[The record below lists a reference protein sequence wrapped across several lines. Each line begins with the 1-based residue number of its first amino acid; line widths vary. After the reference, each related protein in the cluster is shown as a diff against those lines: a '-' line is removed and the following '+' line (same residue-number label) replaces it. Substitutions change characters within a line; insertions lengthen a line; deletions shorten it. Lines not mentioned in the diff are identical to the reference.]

1 MMPGKAVA
9 FIISS
14 SMIDPSPSLE
24 DGPSKSQ
31 RKRESEA
38 LQVLGETLVGLG
50 HDQLA
55 RIELPDHLRAAI
67 DEARRIRKF
76 GALRRQFQYIG
87 KLMRDVDPEPIRR
100 QLDALEGQSRTHS
113 AWLHRLEQWRS
124 RLISDDHAL
133 DEFVRL
139 HPGIDVQ
146 QLRTLIRNARHE
158 AAQSRPP
165 RAFREIFR
173 LLKGV
178 EPEPGQTHD
187 EPLPEQPTEEDE

>member
-1 MMPGKAVA
+1 
-9 FIISS
+9 
-14 SMIDPSPSLE
+14 MIDPSPSLE

-67 DEARRIRKF
+67 DEARRISKF
-76 GALRRQFQYIG
+76 GALRRQLQYIG
-87 KLMRDVDPEPIRR
+87 KLMRDVDPAPIRR
-100 QLDALEGQSRTHS
+100 QLEPLERHSREHS
-113 AWLHRLEQWRS
+113 AWLHRLEHWRS

-133 DEFVRL
+133 DEFLRL

-146 QLRTLIRNARHE
+146 HLRTLIRNARHE

-173 LLKGV
+173 LLKAL
-178 EPEPGQTHD
+178 EPEPGQAHD
-187 EPLPEQPTEEDE
+187 EPPAEQPEQDDE

>member
-1 MMPGKAVA
+1 
-9 FIISS
+9 
-14 SMIDPSPSLE
+14 MIDPSPSLE

-31 RKRESEA
+31 RKRESAA

-55 RIELPDHLRAAI
+55 RIELPEHLRAAI
-67 DEARRIRKF
+67 DEARRISKF
-76 GALRRQFQYIG
+76 GALRRQLQYIG

-100 QLDALEGQSRTHS
+100 QLDGLEGQSRAHS
-113 AWLHRLEQWRS
+113 AWLHRLEHWRT

-146 QLRTLIRNARHE
+146 PLRTLIRNARHE

-173 LLKGV
+173 LLKAL
-178 EPEPGQTHD
+178 EPEPGQAHD
-187 EPLPEQPTEEDE
+187 EHLTEQTAPDHE

>member
-1 MMPGKAVA
+1 MMPGTAAA

-14 SMIDPSPSLE
+14 SMIDPSPSLGE
-24 DGPSKSQ
+24 GPSKSH

-38 LQVLGETLVGLG
+38 LQVLGETLVGLAA
-50 HDQLA
+50 DQLA

-87 KLMRDVDPEPIRR
+87 KLMRDVDAEPIRR
-100 QLDALEGQSRTHS
+100 QLDRLEGHSRTHS

-124 RLISDDHAL
+124 RLISDDRAL
-133 DEFVRL
+133 DEFVRV

-165 RAFREIFR
+165 RAFREIFS
-173 LLKGV
+173 LLKSV
-178 EPEPGQTHD
+178 APEPGQAHD
-187 EPLPEQPTEEDE
+187 ETFPEPPPQEDE